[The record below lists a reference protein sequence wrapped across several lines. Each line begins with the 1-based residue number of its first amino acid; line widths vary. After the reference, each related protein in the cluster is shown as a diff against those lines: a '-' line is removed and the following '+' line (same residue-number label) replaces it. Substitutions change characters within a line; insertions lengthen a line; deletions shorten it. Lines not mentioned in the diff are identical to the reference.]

1 MVTPGDWLR
10 GAFTPHKLKHNV
22 IMLDAKLDNQIMTR
36 FQIIGVKKQSRVLTE
51 LDLKLKSNHVVRGRS
66 NR

>member
-22 IMLDAKLDNQIMTR
+22 IMLDA
-36 FQIIGVKKQSRVLTE
+36 E
-51 LDLKLKSNHVVRGRS
+51 LDSKSNNDKVPNYWSEKAKRGTYRT
-66 NR
+66 